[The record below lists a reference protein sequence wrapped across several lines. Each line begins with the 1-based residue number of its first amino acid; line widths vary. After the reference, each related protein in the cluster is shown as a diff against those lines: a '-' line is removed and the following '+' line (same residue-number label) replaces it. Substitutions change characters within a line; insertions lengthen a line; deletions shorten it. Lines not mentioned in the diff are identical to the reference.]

1 MKETSKQYGCY
12 FFFKIFSSASA
23 LGNKKS
29 SGSQTALLRQGGGGG
44 GGRGGEGSGCGAL
57 PSALGLPIAH
67 GQWDPNGAAA
77 HCSVHGPQSPAL
89 NLRMKN
95 LIKWEHLIKTQDLF
109 VCVIIQRVKINA
121 PVFNK

>member
-29 SGSQTALLRQGGGGG
+29 SGSQTALLRQEGGG